1 MDTPKDRHMESQDQV
16 QMPRQ
21 PGTGPET
28 STMLRKSRPGKEFRL
43 KGKKHLV
50 TWSQV
55 GELDMDELWTYLL
68 SLGPTYLCLS
78 RERHTDEGLHYH
90 ALVIR
95 PTSQN
100 TRRNIYSFKDRQANV
115 KGLRYDKDVT
125 DALAYVKKDGDWKE
139 TGDRP
144 MNKSV
149 QSKKEKIDFISTN
162 DLNTCIQSGLFSLSE
177 LRNIPTI
184 KMYMLPTWPAW
195 KKRDVRWLW
204 GPTGSGKTRCAIEN
218 LIQLYVTDYV
228 MLSGDLKTFLT
239 GYEGQKGVIFDD
251 MRPGSIRFESLL
263 RLLDGYPVTVNV
275 KGSHCPW
282 LAETIFITAP
292 TQPSEMYVYRTE
304 TGDTREWDHLDQL
317 IRRIDQILEF
327 PLDDTEDLGE

>member
-1 MDTPKDRHMESQDQV
+1 MQSLVPDAESATSAGRDQ
-16 QMPRQ
+16 
-21 PGTGPET
+21 
-28 STMLRKSRPGKEFRL
+28 SRPRYNVKDSGPAFRL

-55 GELDMDELWTYLL
+55 GDLDMEELWTFLL
-68 SLGPTYLCLS
+68 SFKPTYLVLG
-78 RERHTDEGLHYH
+78 REHHKDEGIHYH
-90 ALVIR
+90 AVVLL
-95 PTSQN
+95 PTGMN
-100 TRRNIYSFKDRQANV
+100 TRKNIYTFKDLQANV
-115 KGLRYDKDVT
+115 KGLRYGKDVEN
-125 DALAYVKKDGDWKE
+125 AISYCKKEGDWKE
-139 TGDRP
+139 QGERREDRRTRD
-144 MNKSV
+144 KLDKV
-149 QSKKEKIDFISTN
+149 EFISTHTLRECM
-162 DLNTCIQSGLFSLSE
+162 DSGMFGLSE
-177 LRNIPTI
+177 IRNIPTI
-184 KMYMLPTWPAW
+184 KMYMLPTWPQW

-218 LIQLYVTDYV
+218 LVQLYVTDYIL
-228 MLSGDLKTFLT
+228 LSGDLKTFLT
-239 GYEGQKGVIFDD
+239 GYEGQRGVIFDD

-327 PLDDTEDLGE
+327 PLDETEEL